1 MRTDLVKYVDLG
13 IYFGQKFFLF
23 LFFLIFASFLIF
35 IITDLLPGDT
45 AQFILGTEASAET
58 LQSLREE
65 LNLHLAWYQR
75 YFFWIKGLLQGDW
88 GKSYILNLDV
98 KQLFL
103 ERLSLTLP
111 LIFLSLFLSL
121 ALAYFLSFV
130 VVYFQK
136 NWLDWGIMSLLQLGI
151 ALPSFW
157 IASLLIIF
165 FSVQLGWLPVGNF
178 LGWDFS
184 SLSGFF
190 ISLKYLVLPL
200 LSLILP
206 QTAIFTRII
215 RSSLIEAATEN
226 FIKTAQSKG
235 LSPFKILLKHIFPYA
250 QIPIITIV
258 GLQIPLLITGVV
270 LIEYVFFLPGM
281 GRLILQAIHQRDL
294 ILVKNAVL
302 LLILLVSSVNLITQW
317 IILILNPDRQ
327 AADYPIHHF

>member
-1 MRTDLVKYVDLG
+1 MGYDFLKH
-13 IYFGQKFFLF
+13 FSQKFLGF
-23 LFFLIFASFLIF
+23 LFFLFFASFLIF
-35 IITDLLPGDT
+35 IVTDLLPGDT
-45 AQFILGTEASAET
+45 AQFILGTEARAET

-65 LNLHLAWYQR
+65 LNLNAVWYQR
-75 YFFWIKGLLQGDW
+75 YFFWIKNLLQGDW
-88 GKSYILNLDV
+88 GKSYILGLDV

-121 ALAYFLSFV
+121 ALAYFLSLV

-136 NWLDWGIMSLLQLGI
+136 NWLDWGIISLLQLGI

-157 IASLLIIF
+157 IASLLIVF
-165 FSVQLGWLPVGNF
+165 FAVYLGWFPVGNF
-178 LGWDFS
+178 PGWNFS
-184 SLSGFF
+184 SLRGFF
-190 ISLKYLVLPL
+190 ISMKYLALPL

-215 RSSLIEAATEN
+215 RSSLLEAATEN

-235 LSPFKILLKHIFPYA
+235 LSPLKVLLKHIFPYA

-258 GLQIPLLITGVV
+258 GLQIPLLITGVI

-302 LLILLVSSVNLITQW
+302 LLILLVSFVNLITQW

-327 AADYPIHHF
+327 AAEYSMHHY